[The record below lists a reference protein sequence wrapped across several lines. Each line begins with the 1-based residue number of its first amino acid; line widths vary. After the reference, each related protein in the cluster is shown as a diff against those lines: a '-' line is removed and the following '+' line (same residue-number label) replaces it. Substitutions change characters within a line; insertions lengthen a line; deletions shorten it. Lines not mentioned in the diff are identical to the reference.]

1 MIGKLIGT
9 TYKKEFLFLFILCLQ
24 TKNTSSSEVV
34 IIDLRR
40 VFYVGGGACHKGRSH
55 HTM

>member
-1 MIGKLIGT
+1 MIGKLVGT
-9 TYKKEFLFLFILCLQ
+9 TYKERFLFLFILCLQ

-40 VFYVGGGACHKGRSH
+40 VFYVGGWGEL
-55 HTM
+55 